1 MILCKMDA
9 AVFVFPPN
17 NHFQQK
23 EKKCRNWVRKHL
35 ERARTVG

>member
-23 EKKCRNWVRKHL
+23 EKN
-35 ERARTVG
+35 AGTG